1 MKPVLLM
8 DFGSTYTKVTAVDVD
23 SETLLGTASSYTTV
37 QTDIGEGLQ
46 NALNILE
53 QKTGKLDFS
62 ESVPVLCG
70 RGCWRSPAA
79 DTRASPPK
87 LQSRLLL
94 ALGPRLSGS
103 IPMN

>member
-62 ESVPVLCG
+62 ERYACS
-70 RGCWRSPAA
+70 SAA
-79 DTRASPPK
+79 GGLRMITRAYRRSCKAGFSWRWGQGYPG
-87 LQSRLLL
+87 LFL
-94 ALGPRLSGS
+94 
-103 IPMN
+103 

>member
-53 QKTGKLDFS
+53 QKTQI
-62 ESVPVLCG
+62 PVL
-70 RGCWRSPAA
+70 
-79 DTRASPPK
+79 
-87 LQSRLLL
+87 LQSPFFL
-94 ALGPRLSGS
+94 PKQPPFSF
-103 IPMN
+103 PVF

>member
-46 NALNILE
+46 NALIFWNKRPVSWTF
-53 QKTGKLDFS
+53 QS
-62 ESVPVLCG
+62 AMPVPLRQADCG
-70 RGCWRSPAA
+70 
-79 DTRASPPK
+79 
-87 LQSRLLL
+87 
-94 ALGPRLSGS
+94 
-103 IPMN
+103 

>member
-53 QKTGKLDFS
+53 QKTGVSWTFRA
-62 ESVPVLCG
+62 LCLFLCRQEDCG
-70 RGCWRSPAA
+70 
-79 DTRASPPK
+79 
-87 LQSRLLL
+87 
-94 ALGPRLSGS
+94 
-103 IPMN
+103 